1 MLSQDIPALKKAF
14 CKVTKK
20 YVASIDGSNGE
31 IEVLLTF

>member
-20 YVASIDGSNGE
+20 CVASIDGSDGE